1 MAALL
6 NELPETVCWWF
17 RCGTVVTPSDHED
30 PTVVV
35 GVNWLECATE
45 VVIAEVAEKSV
56 ETGGAVV
63 AENGMGM
70 AGIDG

>member
-1 MAALL
+1 M
-6 NELPETVCWWF
+6 
-17 RCGTVVTPSDHED
+17 TPSDHED